1 MNEQLSS
8 LIDRAAWPAVAALV
22 IGLLARAAKEPA
34 VGSLFARIP
43 RQHRPRV
50 VLALGVLAG
59 ILDAVVRGTSWP
71 TAIVSGLVS
80 GAVAIAGHGALG
92 GVSPEP
98 TPVKGELPVADS
110 VVDAPPR
117 VTPFTAAPS
126 QDLDFDDPAPVSL
139 GGAP

>member
-1 MNEQLSS
+1 MNEQLAS

-98 TPVKGELPVADS
+98 TPVKGELLETGAPPV
-110 VVDAPPR
+110 VVDATI
-117 VTPFTAAPS
+117 TPIG
-126 QDLDFDDPAPVSL
+126 
-139 GGAP
+139 GGA